1 MICPILMALR
11 AIYFQAILLRDP
23 VYIYNVKINVG
34 NLVLVLE
41 DLLREETEPPVREA
55 GEELGDVDPPRV
67 QLGVLELVPGLLV
80 GGAHQTRDVALVL
93 DTAV

>member
-1 MICPILMALR
+1 M
-11 AIYFQAILLRDP
+11 
-23 VYIYNVKINVG
+23 KINVR

-55 GEELGDVDPPRV
+55 GEELGDVDPPRL

-93 DTAV
+93 KLRTVQWTFVLWLRASS

>member
-1 MICPILMALR
+1 M
-11 AIYFQAILLRDP
+11 
-23 VYIYNVKINVG
+23 KINVR

-41 DLLREETEPPVREA
+41 DLLREETEPPVRET
-55 GEELGDVDPPRV
+55 GEELGDVDPPGL

-93 DTAV
+93 HTGVKLSTVQWTFVLWLRASS